1 MQKGRFTT
9 NNFSVIY
16 IMVGVLCYK
25 YPFSKERLMSAMNII
40 KDEIVSDIMTENPEK
55 VYDNQCIDE
64 VAAILTKL
72 SLNALPVLNEKEELV
87 GIITLGDLLLK
98 ATRTPLFDMWTTGI
112 YDNTE
117 DLLKEYKKIVGSDVK
132 DVMSRHPFAIKS
144 TELVSRAATIMYR
157 RKVKQLP
164 VLDEDG
170 KLVGI
175 ITATDV
181 VKLLYGNA

>member
-1 MQKGRFTT
+1 
-9 NNFSVIY
+9 
-16 IMVGVLCYK
+16 
-25 YPFSKERLMSAMNII
+25 MSAMNII
-40 KDEIVSDIMTENPEK
+40 KDEIVSDIMTKNLEK
-55 VYDNQCIDE
+55 VYDDQCIDA
-64 VAAILTKL
+64 VADILTKKG
-72 SLNALPVLNEKEELV
+72 LNALPVVSHTEKLV

-117 DLLKEYKKIVGSDVK
+117 DLLKEYKKIVGTDVK
-132 DVMSRHPFAIKS
+132 DVMSTHPFTIKS

-164 VLDEDG
+164 VLDDEG